1 MATNISFVEIKRT
14 ENGMVLN
21 SLLASRSIV
30 VMNSKT
36 LKAWNIEAKIRKTD
50 NKTIMRAMYKIVLSA
65 IRDRLDKN
73 TTPEAIRSKRKCE
86 DAFSQIMNCD
96 TIYVSDKLG
105 NIVESSI
112 FQVINEL
119 QHLKI
124 RQIFKI
130 TKSMPVYKLF
140 VEERM
145 DWENPA
151 MVDAL
156 NDLVN
161 TMLDQTS
168 IVRAFDQSFG
178 IAAESNRIE
187 QGTETEQSATYA
199 IELTHEAVTIV
210 EAESAVMPA

>member
-14 ENGMVLN
+14 ENGMVLD

-105 NIVESSI
+105 NIVESSV

-130 TKSMPVYKLF
+130 TKKMPVYKLF

-210 EAESAVMPA
+210 EAESEVIPA

>member
-105 NIVESSI
+105 NIVESSV

-210 EAESAVMPA
+210 EAESEVIPA

>member
-1 MATNISFVEIKRT
+1 MATNISFVEIKKT

-105 NIVESSI
+105 NIVESSV

-130 TKSMPVYKLF
+130 TKKMPVYKLF

-210 EAESAVMPA
+210 EAESEVIPA